1 MKQIAI
7 NALVDIGCLITF
19 IPSVISGLV
28 LYLVLPSGGG
38 RGSGWELFLDI
49 PRSQWVVMHDNS
61 SLVFAAL
68 IIIHLLLHWKFF
80 RHINRYFT
88 RDTTSNAQSE
98 GGQQPRNTRPTGLRP
113 GP

>member
-1 MKQIAI
+1 MKQITI

-38 RGSGWELFLDI
+38 QGNGWELFLNI
-49 PRSQWVVMHDNS
+49 PRNQWVVMHDNS

-68 IIIHLLLHWKFF
+68 IITHLFLHWKFF
-80 RHINRYFT
+80 WHINRYFI
-88 RDTTSNAQSE
+88 RNKKSNAQ
-98 GGQQPRNTRPTGLRP
+98 PP
-113 GP
+113 GDQ